1 MEKVRFKGEPYCP
14 LCGTVGEC
22 ARKKENKLVGR
33 WNCYAC
39 GSSFNVLSK
48 TMFQK
53 TRIPLPKW
61 FAAIVLMLN
70 AKKSISSYQ
79 LGRDIGVLPMTA
91 FRMQRKIRQQM
102 QTSEGS
108 QLLKGIV
115 EVDETHVGG
124 GPRGHRRWRERW
136 ESTKVPVLGFVERAG
151 RVVMVIIDYPNADN
165 IVPLVNQQVKANSRL
180 MTDQAYH
187 YRQVKESLKHESV
200 NHGITYVRGEVHTN
214 TIEGVWSLLK
224 RAFNGTHHH
233 YSKKWMP
240 LYLAEAAYKYNV
252 RKIKDTWGQF
262 MRKVFRYLLHWPG
275 YT

>member
-1 MEKVRFKGEPYCP
+1 MDLWKLMSRSSTQQVCISYLEKVRFKGEPYCP

-22 ARKKENKLVGR
+22 GRKKENRLVGR

-79 LGRDIGVLPMTA
+79 LARDINVLPMTA
-91 FRMQRKIRQQM
+91 LRMQRKIRHQM

-108 QLLKGIV
+108 RLLKGIV

-124 GPRGHRRWRERW
+124 GPRGHRRWRFERW
-136 ESTKVPVLGFVERAG
+136 ESTKVPILGFVERG
-151 RVVMVIIDYPNADN
+151 GKVITRIIEFPNADN
-165 IVPLVNQQVKANSRL
+165 IVRL
-180 MTDQAYH
+180 
-187 YRQVKESLKHESV
+187 S
-200 NHGITYVRGEVHTN
+200 
-214 TIEGVWSLLK
+214 
-224 RAFNGTHHH
+224 
-233 YSKKWMP
+233 
-240 LYLAEAAYKYNV
+240 
-252 RKIKDTWGQF
+252 
-262 MRKVFRYLLHWPG
+262 
-275 YT
+275 